1 MRPIMD
7 VNGDCLLY
15 GLMGPYVALL
25 HPPVRCPQEPTAMG
39 SSGGDAHRGT
49 GVGSIFRFVNDLE
62 WQPAWGPSPQSAWW
76 RRAFRFRATVTR
88 LTPAH
93 KISPQ
98 AHSHADPNRARQAR
112 PDPSDP
118 RNFPSF
124 LIERPTDPP
133 TNQLSKQVKP
143 PWQSPPTHT
152 HQPNGGPLAR
162 SGVTVAAGRVAP
174 DEDRGQHQRGA
185 RRARSAPP

>member
-1 MRPIMD
+1 M
-7 VNGDCLLY
+7 L
-15 GLMGPYVALL
+15 
-25 HPPVRCPQEPTAMG
+25 T
-39 SSGGDAHRGT
+39 GT

-62 WQPAWGPSPQSAWW
+62 WQPAWGPSFSTERAWW

-98 AHSHADPNRARQAR
+98 AHSHADPNRARGRRVQTRQTHETFRPSLLSAR
-112 PDPSDP
+112 PT
-118 RNFPSF
+118 RQ
-124 LIERPTDPP
+124 P
-133 TNQLSKQVKP
+133 TNSKQVKP